1 MLTKMMKYLIPL
13 VGFGH
18 SALWD
23 HLHSVHF
30 VVGQVCHLVAPSEAT
45 LGAERGRHAKQNDSL
60 TNAAG

>member
-30 VVGQVCHLVAPSEAT
+30 VVGQVCHLVASSEST
-45 LGAERGRHAKQNDSL
+45 LRAERGTHAKQKNSL
-60 TNAAG
+60 NAAG